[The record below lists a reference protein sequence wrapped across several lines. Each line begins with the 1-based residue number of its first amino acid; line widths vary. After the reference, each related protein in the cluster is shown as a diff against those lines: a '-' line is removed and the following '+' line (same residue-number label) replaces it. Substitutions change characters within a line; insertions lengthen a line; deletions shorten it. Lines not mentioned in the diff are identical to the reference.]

1 MILNDIKAY
10 VISACKVFYN
20 YTKVLGHYPLVVADI
35 VYGNNSS
42 TVNKYSHFIFIVL
55 DEKIKY
61 C

>member
-10 VISACKVFYN
+10 VISACKVFYY
-20 YTKVLGHYPLVVADI
+20 YTRVLGHYPLVVADI
-35 VYGNNSS
+35 VYGNN